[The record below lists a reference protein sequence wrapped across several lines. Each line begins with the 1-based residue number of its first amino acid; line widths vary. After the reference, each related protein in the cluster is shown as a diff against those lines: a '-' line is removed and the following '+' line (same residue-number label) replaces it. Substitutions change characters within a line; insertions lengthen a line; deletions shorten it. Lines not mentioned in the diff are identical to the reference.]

1 MTDSLKDANK
11 VVGLKQVKRAL
22 KSSKAKK
29 IYIARDAE
37 KRLTS
42 ELVDYCEEWHIPI
55 VYVESMKKLG
65 HACGIDIN
73 AAVAAL
79 II

>member
-1 MTDSLKDANK
+1 MADSLKNMNK
-11 VVGLKQVKRAL
+11 VVGLKQVKRAIKL
-22 KSSKAKK
+22 SKAKK
-29 IYIARDAE
+29 VYIAEDAE
-37 KRLTS
+37 KRVTS
-42 ELVDYCEEWHIPI
+42 EIVELCEEGHIPI
-55 VYVESMKKLG
+55 IYVESMKKLG